1 MEVMR
6 QRLSYERETQKN
18 HEAKSLLIQ
27 DLTNKTNNN
36 QKNKDQI
43 LYKNKMK

>member
-6 QRLSYERETQKN
+6 QRLSYGRETRKN

-36 QKNKDQI
+36 QKNKDKI